1 MTTPDTTNMMTAEEI
16 TKQVR
21 NKNMETIQEIKA
33 AITNTVKEVR
43 TTVESQVKSFRDA
56 ITTHTQEVKAQ
67 LEANKVEVAKRVQEG
82 KYPVSVETQP
92 PATELVDR
100 RTFLSQPV
108 DEPIH
113 VESKELPSLNT
124 SPMHTQ
130 EALEV
135 PPVIDMSNVDLGDGN
150 YKAPTK

>member
-21 NKNMETIQEIKA
+21 NKNMETIHEIKA

-43 TTVESQVKSFRDA
+43 TTVTAQVKTFRDA

-67 LEANKVEVAKRVQEG
+67 LEAHKVEVAKMIQEG
-82 KYPVSVETQP
+82 KYPVPVEIQP
-92 PATELVDR
+92 PATEPM
-100 RTFLSQPV
+100 PV
-108 DEPIH
+108 EPIH
-113 VESKELPSLNT
+113 VESKELPNLNT
-124 SPMHTQ
+124 SPMHAQ
-130 EALEV
+130 EALEA

-150 YKAPTK
+150 YKPPSV